1 MKVGRHVV
9 IVLMAIRVAFAQ
21 QPPPGGVYELLSD
34 GSRITI
40 APFGAGVAAFFS
52 DGRVR
57 GVRKNDSSS
66 WVIGKSVGNVS
77 EPAGL
82 ITLSGDGIRVS
93 LEGAGTLEGTRLKLS
108 RKPARFKNG
117 RQQLAGELILPEGN
131 GPFPAVV
138 LAHGSGEE
146 TRDASLGMAYLFAAN
161 GIAALIYDKR
171 GCGESSGKEWRA
183 PFKDYAKDLL
193 AGVRYLTTLP
203 TIDSLRIGLYGHS
216 QGAWVVPLAYS
227 FHSERIAFCI
237 LSAGNAVSPVEQ
249 MLMAG
254 DQELTLLGKDAVTI
268 RDVHEFRRLKYSV
281 GITGRGRKEYLSTSL
296 PEAERESW
304 FKLTGGALPDD
315 KFWEANGF
323 YDPAPALK
331 ALACPVLVLFAE
343 LDTSTDTQSQL
354 PLMKQLLSGDVEYRV
369 IPNAN
374 HMMLKVPG
382 KGFTS
387 KQLPTIDRFAD
398 GYLETLVGWT
408 KGKAGLPG
416 GQNFDVSVL
425 FCEKDR
431 LEPVR
436 TPFQSKTAS

>member
-1 MKVGRHVV
+1 
-9 IVLMAIRVAFAQ
+9 
-21 QPPPGGVYELLSD
+21 
-34 GSRITI
+34 
-40 APFGAGVAAFFS
+40 
-52 DGRVR
+52 
-57 GVRKNDSSS
+57 
-66 WVIGKSVGNVS
+66 
-77 EPAGL
+77 
-82 ITLSGDGIRVS
+82 
-93 LEGAGTLEGTRLKLS
+93 
-108 RKPARFKNG
+108 
-117 RQQLAGELILPEGN
+117 
-131 GPFPAVV
+131 
-138 LAHGSGEE
+138 
-146 TRDASLGMAYLFAAN
+146 MAYLFAAN

-323 YDPAPALK
+323 YDERQPH
-331 ALACPVLVLFAE
+331 
-343 LDTSTDTQSQL
+343 
-354 PLMKQLLSGDVEYRV
+354 DVEGPRQGVHEQATTDDRPIRGWLSRDAGRV
-369 IPNAN
+369 DE
-374 HMMLKVPG
+374 G
-382 KGFTS
+382 
-387 KQLPTIDRFAD
+387 
-398 GYLETLVGWT
+398 EGWVAWRA
-408 KGKAGLPG
+408 KLRCFG
-416 GQNFDVSVL
+416 
-425 FCEKDR
+425 
-431 LEPVR
+431 
-436 TPFQSKTAS
+436 PFL